1 MINEENGKNDIEKEA
16 MDIEESIVNKA
27 PAHTSIFAK
36 PKNLRRRKMVNSV
49 MLALCVVAAI
59 VSILPLFYIFFYTT
73 KSGLSSVNFDFF
85 TQMPKP
91 VGEAGGGM
99 ANGIVGTLIL
109 VSLGSVF
116 GIPIGI
122 LAGIYVTEYSGGF
135 FSNLV
140 KFVTDVLSGVPSII
154 IGIFAYG
161 AIVIPMQGFSAIA
174 GGFALGILMIP
185 TVTRITEEMLK
196 LVPQSLREAS
206 LALGVS
212 RWKTT
217 LQVVLR
223 TASGGIITGI
233 LLAIARAAGETAPLL
248 FTAFGNRFWSTDLD
262 QPMASLPVQIFNYA
276 ISPFDDWHKQA
287 WAGALV
293 LIILVFIVNLLVRI
307 ATRDKFAD
315 RA

>member
-1 MINEENGKNDIEKEA
+1 METEELEN
-16 MDIEESIVNKA
+16 IEEVKQV
-27 PAHTSIFAK
+27 HTSIFAK
-36 PKNLRRRKMVNSV
+36 PKNLRRRKMVNSI
-49 MLALCVVAAI
+49 MLGLCVVAAI
-59 VSILPLFYIFFYTT
+59 ISILPLFYIFFYTT
-73 KSGLSSVNFDFF
+73 KSGISSVNFDFF

-161 AIVIPMQGFSAIA
+161 VIVIPMQGFSAIA

-223 TASGGIITGI
+223 TASGGIITGV

-293 LIILVFIVNLLVRI
+293 LIIIVFIVNLLVRI